1 MKPLESRA
9 RFAIVVLV
17 VIAVVDVFAVWVD
30 LDRYDLL
37 DRIVNN
43 GNFTIEEADTSDSR
57 NAAVAVLQLTLLA
70 LGAVGF
76 LLWFVRAYGNVTA
89 LGSSRRFSV
98 KWAGWAGSSRS
109 SRSGARNRSRTTSG
123 AAAIPSIRSKRR
135 TRTRRSRGS

>member
-37 DRIVNN
+37 DRIVNSR
-43 GNFTIEEADTSDSR
+43 NFTIEEADTSDSR

-89 LGSSRRFSV
+89 LGSRRRFSV
-98 KWAGWAGSSRS
+98 KWAGWGWFV
-109 SRSGARNRSRTTSG
+109 
-123 AAAIPSIRSKRR
+123 
-135 TRTRRSRGS
+135 RSRGS